1 MPCLLEWLWCFFFL
15 ILIFHLLQNFRDVVL
30 EHLYQS
36 FSDDE
41 GGVQGCIREALLSHP
56 EMDRATTVKVGAA
69 PNLLVLVIMCF
80 PSLFFLF
87 LQKKFFSSVCLCCRD
102 WIFFMKIETNAC
114 KQGFIMEPSIWLKV
128 MWVLYQMDLYID
140 RIVVPILISVNVL
153 SWRL

>member
-1 MPCLLEWLWCFFFL
+1 MVFGFVEATWSHAEFVRNYRTHLYPIFEHALSSGITMVLFFL

-69 PNLLVLVIMCF
+69 PNFLVLDIMGF
-80 PSLFFLF
+80 PSLFFLL
-87 LQKKFFSSVCLCCRD
+87 LQKKFSSVCLCCRD
-102 WIFFMKIETNAC
+102 
-114 KQGFIMEPSIWLKV
+114 
-128 MWVLYQMDLYID
+128 
-140 RIVVPILISVNVL
+140 
-153 SWRL
+153 